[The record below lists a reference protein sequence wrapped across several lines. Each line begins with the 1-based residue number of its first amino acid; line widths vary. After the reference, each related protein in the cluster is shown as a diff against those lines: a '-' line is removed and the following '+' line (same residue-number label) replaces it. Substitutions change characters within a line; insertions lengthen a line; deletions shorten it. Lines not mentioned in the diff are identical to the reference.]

1 MISFY
6 ARKNYSGVVRKWI
19 SPFPV
24 KDQLTFIFLNDT
36 YSMAS
41 IRISDLLPIDNVKF
55 EFNLVKGKVEIVGYC
70 EFRDFKSINRHYS
83 SVSEMIDV
91 LTNLNEA
98 LLGVNK

>member
-1 MISFY
+1 MISLY

-36 YSMAS
+36 HSMAS
-41 IRISDLLPIDNVKF
+41 TRISDLLPIDNVKF

-70 EFRDFKSINRHYS
+70 EFRDFKSIDRSYS
-83 SVSEMIDV
+83 STSEIINV
-91 LTNLNEA
+91 LTNLNDA
-98 LLGVNK
+98 LLGDDK